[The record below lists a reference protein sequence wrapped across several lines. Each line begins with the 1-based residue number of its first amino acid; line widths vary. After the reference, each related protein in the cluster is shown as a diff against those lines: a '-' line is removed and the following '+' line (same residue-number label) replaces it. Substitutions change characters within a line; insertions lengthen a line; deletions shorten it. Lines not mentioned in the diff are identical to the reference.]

1 MVMLLLEPVNFLIL
15 DEPTNHLDMRSKDI
29 LKQALK
35 DFEGTVLVVSHDR
48 DFLDGLV
55 NKMYEFGNKKIREHL
70 GGVYEFLAAKK
81 MESLSELE
89 LNPAV
94 QARREEKKE
103 SAEPVDGKQR
113 FEELREYNRKVRR
126 VANKIEDKEKL
137 IAKLEARIAEM
148 SQRLA
153 EPAEGDDVA
162 ILVKEYDK
170 MNVELEKAMQEW
182 ETLHNELSE
191 LEGK

>member
-1 MVMLLLEPVNFLIL
+1 RLAMVLLLLEPVKLLIL
-15 DEPTNHLDMRSKDI
+15 DEPTNHLDMRPQDI
-29 LKQALK
+29 LEQALK
-35 DFEGTVLVVSHDR
+35 DLEGTVLGVSHDR
-48 DFLDGLV
+48 DFHDGLV
-55 NKMYEFGNKKIREHL
+55 HEMHECGNTKIGEHL
-70 GGVYEFLAAKK
+70 GGVCEFLAAKK

-137 IAKLEARIAEM
+137 ISKLEAKIAGM
-148 SQRLA
+148 SERLA
-153 EPAEGDDVA
+153 NPAEGDD
-162 ILVKEYDK
+162 
-170 MNVELEKAMQEW
+170 
-182 ETLHNELSE
+182 
-191 LEGK
+191 